1 MQVRLRGRILLLG
14 IAAFLFLLSN
24 AALAGPGKF
33 YIVGMG
39 TTPDLL
45 TLRGAEVVKRADII
59 LLEDPG
65 DQETWEELIGNKE
78 VWSCPRRSAVSY
90 GADLENLKDL
100 AARERAMVDAK
111 ILKEIV
117 ERIRGAV
124 EKGKTVAALKWG
136 DPMMYE
142 NTFYLEMM
150 PEDFPS
156 EIVPGVGSFQ
166 AASAALKRSP
176 CYGWD
181 TNSVILTMVDWP
193 GRTDNNEKLMATQTT
208 MVFYAMHLDYLQ
220 LFEQLGRHYAK
231 DTPVAVVSHAGDLKR
246 EEVIRSTVGRFL
258 AEVNYRQLPPDA
270 TLLLV
275 GRFLTA
281 GQARKEAA
289 LSQPMR

>member
-14 IAAFLFLLSN
+14 IAAFLFLLLN

-100 AARERAMVDAK
+100 AARERAMLDAK
-111 ILKEIV
+111 IRKEIV

-181 TNSVILTMVDWP
+181 TNSVILTMADWP
-193 GRTDNNEKLMATQTT
+193 GRADNNEKLMATQTT

-220 LFEQLGRHYAK
+220 LFEQLGRHYPK
-231 DTPVAVVSHAGDLKR
+231 DTPVAVVSHAGDLER

-275 GRFLTA
+275 GKFLTA

>member
-24 AALAGPGKF
+24 AAHAGPGKF

-65 DQETWEELIGNKE
+65 DQKAWEELIGNKE
-78 VWSCPRRSAVSY
+78 VWFCPRRSAASY
-90 GADLENLKDL
+90 GADIEKLRDP
-100 AARERAMVDAK
+100 AARERAMLDAK
-111 ILKEIV
+111 IRKEIV

-181 TNSVILTMVDWP
+181 TNSVILTMADWP
-193 GRTDNNEKLMATQTT
+193 GRADNNEKLMATQTT

-231 DTPVAVVSHAGDLKR
+231 DTPVAVVSHAGDLER

-258 AEVNYRQLPPDA
+258 AEVNSRQLPPDA

-275 GRFLTA
+275 GKFLTA